1 MRDRRDSFRVGLG
14 SFESSFLVVMS
25 LAVFLGWVSLT
36 SFSSFFFGRLF
47 SVTAAFFSDY
57 PVFFRL
63 PRVFPN
69 AAYCFRIVPSLS
81 DCPVLSDCRVLF
93 FFFEFRVSFPIIDLV
108 LPPGLFPAAAPRFMV
123 CMYFSEFPRLF
134 VYFLVSL
141 RSPLV
146 SFRLPYH
153 FSSVG
158 RVFFLSPQG
167 RRRDDDVDS
176 PYAGDRQ
183 PGHAPCD
190 VGG

>member
-1 MRDRRDSFRVGLG
+1 
-14 SFESSFLVVMS
+14 MS

-93 FFFEFRVSFPIIDLV
+93 FFFRISRLFSDHRFSFAPRSLSSCRAAIYGLHVFFRISPSFCLFSCLAPIASCIFPIAVSFFL
-108 LPPGLFPAAAPRFMV
+108 RW
-123 CMYFSEFPRLF
+123 PRLF
-134 VYFLVSL
+134 PFPSG
-141 RSPLV
+141 PET
-146 SFRLPYH
+146 
-153 FSSVG
+153 
-158 RVFFLSPQG
+158 G
-167 RRRDDDVDS
+167 RRRRLS
-176 PYAGDRQ
+176 LRRRSSTRAC
-183 PGHAPCD
+183 AL
-190 VGG
+190 